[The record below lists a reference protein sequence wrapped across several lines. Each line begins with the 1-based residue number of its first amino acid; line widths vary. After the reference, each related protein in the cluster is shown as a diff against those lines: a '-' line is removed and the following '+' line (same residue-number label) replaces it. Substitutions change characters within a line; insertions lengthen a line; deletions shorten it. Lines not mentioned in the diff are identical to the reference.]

1 MRRMRLIKIILIL
14 SGLSFSQGFLHTAG
28 KEIVEGNGEPILLRG
43 FGLGGWL
50 VPEGYMLINRAWIEG
65 FESPTQ
71 IENHVV
77 DLIGEEKSNEFW
89 DEYRKNFV
97 SRADIDQIAEWGFN
111 HIRLPFHYKQFHTED
126 GSTPIGYEI
135 VDTLLSWC
143 EPYNM
148 YVILDMHCAPGAQ
161 NGGPISDSDGI
172 ARLWLEEDKK
182 ELTVQ
187 IWREIAD
194 YYSDNT
200 LIGGYDLINEPVL
213 PGGVS
218 LTEFKQ
224 LYIDITQAIREVD
237 QNHIVFV
244 EGNWYGTDFSG
255 LTPPWDNNMSYSF
268 HKYWGETDI
277 STIQSYLSM
286 RNTYN
291 VPLWMGESGENSNSW
306 YYETLIKLLEENNIG
321 WNFWCHKKA
330 DKITSPYSAI
340 ISPEYNNLLN
350 YFEGNTVPPTSQE
363 AEYALSTL
371 TENLKIENC
380 HVNEGVISCL
390 TDPEYGS
397 VSKPYRAHSIPGTIA
412 AVHYDVGNWGISYT
426 DDNWYNNGDGGYN
439 DGWSYRNDGVDVES
453 NTNPNGYPYN
463 IGWTETGEW
472 LGYTVENVTPGNYN
486 INVSVASN
494 GDGGMFFIQI
504 NGVNISV
511 LNVPTSTGGWY
522 NWSDLTIPN
531 VEISNENQFIRLQI
545 VQGGFNIE
553 SISFESVLSTPK
565 EDAVLNKFKLET
577 AYPNP
582 FNNNIKIPYKTSG
595 DNIISAKIFNL
606 MGQSVIDLFEGN
618 IKKGTHY
625 LTWNGLNNLGQEV
638 PSGTYIYELS
648 YQDLDGW
655 KKFKTDKINLIR

>member
-1 MRRMRLIKIILIL
+1 MRRMRLIKIVLIL
-14 SGLSFSQGFLHTAG
+14 SSLSFSQGFLHTEG

-71 IENHVV
+71 IENHIL
-77 DLIGEEKSNEFW
+77 DLIGEEKSKEFW
-89 DEYRKNFV
+89 EDYRKNFV

-135 VDTLLSWC
+135 VDSLLSWC

-182 ELTVQ
+182 ELTVE
-187 IWREIAD
+187 IWREIAE

-213 PGGVS
+213 PQGVTLS
-218 LTEFKQ
+218 EFKQ

-237 QNHIVFV
+237 QNHIVFI

-255 LTPPWDNNMSYSF
+255 FTPPWDDNMSYSF

-277 STIQSYLSM
+277 STIQSYLTM
-286 RNTYN
+286 RNTYDI
-291 VPLWMGESGENSNSW
+291 PLWMGESGENSNSW
-306 YYETLIKLLEENNIG
+306 YYEALVKLLEENNIG

-340 ISPEYNNLLN
+340 ISPEYNSLLN
-350 YFEGNTVPPTSQE
+350 YFEGTTFPPTPEE

-371 TENLKIENC
+371 TTNLKIENC
-380 HVNEGVISCL
+380 AVNEGVIKCL
-390 TDPEYGS
+390 TDPDYGS
-397 VSKPYRAHSIPGTIA
+397 ISKPYRPHSIPGTIA
-412 AVHYDVGNWGISYT
+412 AVHYDVGNWGVSYT

-439 DGWSYRNDGVDVES
+439 DGWSYRNDGVDVEK
-453 NTNPNGYPYN
+453 NTNPDGYPYN
-463 IGWTETGEW
+463 VGWTEVGEW
-472 LGYTVENVTPGNYN
+472 LGYTVEDVTPGTYN

-494 GDGGMFFIQI
+494 GVAGMFFIQI
-504 NGVNISV
+504 NGVNVSV
-511 LNVPTSTGGWY
+511 VNVPASTGGWY
-522 NWSDLTIPN
+522 NWVDLTIPD
-531 VEISNENQFIRLQI
+531 VEISGGEQFIRLQI

-553 SISFESVLSTPK
+553 SIKFESVLSNSN
-565 EDAVLNKFKLET
+565 ESLISNQFKLEK

-582 FNNNIKIPYKTSG
+582 FNNEIKIPYKTNSN
-595 DNIISAKIFNL
+595 DIISAKIFNL
-606 MGQSVIDLFEGN
+606 KGQSVVELYSGKKEAGN
-618 IKKGTHY
+618 HS

-638 PSGTYIYELS
+638 PSGTYLLVVDNE
-648 YQDLDGW
+648 Q
-655 KKFKTDKINLIR
+655 KFYTQKLLLLK

>member
-1 MRRMRLIKIILIL
+1 MRRMRLIKIVLIL
-14 SGLSFSQGFLHTAG
+14 SSLSFSQGFLHTEG

-71 IENHVV
+71 IENHIL
-77 DLIGEEKSNEFW
+77 DLIGEEKSKEFW
-89 DEYRKNFV
+89 EDYRKNFV

-135 VDTLLSWC
+135 VDSLLSWC

-182 ELTVQ
+182 ELTVE
-187 IWREIAD
+187 IWREIAE

-213 PGGVS
+213 PQGVTLS
-218 LTEFKQ
+218 EFKQ

-237 QNHIVFV
+237 QNHIVFI

-255 LTPPWDNNMSYSF
+255 LTPPWDDNMSYSF

-277 STIQSYLSM
+277 STIQSYLTM
-286 RNTYN
+286 RNTYDI
-291 VPLWMGESGENSNSW
+291 PLWMGESGENSNSW
-306 YYETLIKLLEENNIG
+306 YYEALVKLLEENNIG

-340 ISPEYNNLLN
+340 ISPEYNSLLN
-350 YFEGNTVPPTSQE
+350 FFEGTTFPPTPEE

-371 TENLKIENC
+371 TTNLKIENC
-380 HVNEGVISCL
+380 AVNEGVIKCL
-390 TDPEYGS
+390 TDPDYGS
-397 VSKPYRAHSIPGTIA
+397 ISKPYRPHSIPGTIA
-412 AVHYDVGNWGISYT
+412 AVHYDVGNWGVSYT

-439 DGWSYRNDGVDVES
+439 DGWSYRNDGVDVEK
-453 NTNPNGYPYN
+453 NTNPSGYPYN
-463 IGWTETGEW
+463 VGWTEVGEW
-472 LGYTVENVTPGNYN
+472 LGYTVEDVTPGTYN

-494 GDGGMFFIQI
+494 GVAGMFFIQI
-504 NGVNISV
+504 NGVNVSV
-511 LNVPTSTGGWY
+511 VNVPASTGGWY
-522 NWSDLTIPN
+522 NWVDLTIPD
-531 VEISNENQFIRLQI
+531 VEISGGEQFIRLQI

-553 SISFESVLSTPK
+553 SIKFESVLSNSN
-565 EDAVLNKFKLET
+565 ESLISNQFKLEK

-582 FNNNIKIPYKTSG
+582 FNNEIKIPYKTNSN
-595 DNIISAKIFNL
+595 DIISAKIFNL
-606 MGQSVIDLFEGN
+606 KGQSVVELYSGKKEAGN
-618 IKKGTHY
+618 HS

-638 PSGTYIYELS
+638 PSGTYLLVVDNE
-648 YQDLDGW
+648 Q
-655 KKFKTDKINLIR
+655 KFYTQKLLLLK

>member
-397 VSKPYRAHSIPGTIA
+397 VSKPYRAHSIPGKIA

-638 PSGTYIYELS
+638 PSGTYIFVIENEQSFYTQKL
-648 YQDLDGW
+648 LLL
-655 KKFKTDKINLIR
+655 K

>member
-1 MRRMRLIKIILIL
+1 MRLIKIVLIL
-14 SGLSFSQGFLHTAG
+14 SSLSFSQGFLHTEG

-71 IENHVV
+71 IENHIL
-77 DLIGEEKSNEFW
+77 DLIGEEKSKEFW
-89 DEYRKNFV
+89 EDYRESFV

-135 VDTLLSWC
+135 VDSLLSWC

-182 ELTVQ
+182 ELTVE
-187 IWREIAD
+187 IWREIAE

-213 PGGVS
+213 PQGVT
-218 LTEFKQ
+218 LGEFKQ

-237 QNHIVFV
+237 QNHIVFI

-255 LTPPWDNNMSYSF
+255 LTPPWDDNMSYSF

-277 STIQSYLSM
+277 STIQSYLTM
-286 RNTYN
+286 RNTYDI
-291 VPLWMGESGENSNSW
+291 PLWMGESGENSNSW
-306 YYETLIKLLEENNIG
+306 YYEALVKLLEENNIG

-340 ISPEYNNLLN
+340 ISPEYNSLLN
-350 YFEGNTVPPTSQE
+350 YFEGTTFPPTPEE

-371 TENLKIENC
+371 TTNLKIENC
-380 HVNEGVISCL
+380 AVNEGVIKCL
-390 TDPEYGS
+390 TDPDYGS
-397 VSKPYRAHSIPGTIA
+397 ISKPYRPHSIPGTIA
-412 AVHYDVGNWGISYT
+412 AVHYDVGNWGVSYT

-439 DGWSYRNDGVDVES
+439 DGWSYRNDGVDVEK
-453 NTNPNGYPYN
+453 NTNPDGYPYN
-463 IGWTETGEW
+463 VGWTEVGEW
-472 LGYTVENVTPGNYN
+472 LGYTVEDVTPGTYN

-494 GDGGMFFIQI
+494 GVAGMFFIQI
-504 NGVNISV
+504 NGVNVSV
-511 LNVPTSTGGWY
+511 VNVPASTGGWY
-522 NWSDLTIPN
+522 NWVDLTIPD
-531 VEISNENQFIRLQI
+531 VEISGGEQFIRLQI

-553 SISFESVLSTPK
+553 SIKFESVLSNSN
-565 EDAVLNKFKLET
+565 ESLISNQFKLEK

-582 FNNNIKIPYKTSG
+582 FNNEIKIPYKTSSE
-595 DNIISAKIFNL
+595 DILSAKIFNL
-606 MGQSVIDLFEGN
+606 KGQLVVELYSGKKKAGN
-618 IKKGTHY
+618 HS
-625 LTWNGLNNLGQEV
+625 LNWNGLNNLGQEV
-638 PSGTYIYELS
+638 PSGTYVLVVNNGQKLYTQKL
-648 YQDLDGW
+648 LLL
-655 KKFKTDKINLIR
+655 K

>member
-1 MRRMRLIKIILIL
+1 MRLIKIILIL

-486 INVSVASN
+486 VNISVASN

-511 LNVPTSTGGWY
+511 LNVPISTGGWY

-638 PSGTYIYELS
+638 PSGTYIFVIENEQSFYTQKL
-648 YQDLDGW
+648 LLL
-655 KKFKTDKINLIR
+655 K

>member
-1 MRRMRLIKIILIL
+1 MRLIKIVLIL
-14 SGLSFSQGFLHTAG
+14 SSLSFSQGFLHTEG

-71 IENHVV
+71 IENHIL
-77 DLIGEEKSNEFW
+77 DLIGEEKSKEFW
-89 DEYRKNFV
+89 EEYRNNFV
-97 SRADIDQIAEWGFN
+97 SRTDIDQIAEWGFN

-135 VDTLLSWC
+135 VDSLLSWC

-182 ELTVQ
+182 ELTVE
-187 IWREIAD
+187 IWREIAE

-213 PGGVS
+213 PQGVTLS
-218 LTEFKQ
+218 EFKQ

-237 QNHIVFV
+237 QNHIVFI

-255 LTPPWDNNMSYSF
+255 LTPPWDDNMSYSF

-277 STIQSYLSM
+277 STIQSYLTM
-286 RNTYN
+286 RNTYDI
-291 VPLWMGESGENSNSW
+291 PLWMGESGENSNSW
-306 YYETLIKLLEENNIG
+306 YYEALVKLLEENNIG

-340 ISPEYNNLLN
+340 ISPEYNSLLN
-350 YFEGNTVPPTSQE
+350 YFEGTTFPPTPEE

-371 TENLKIENC
+371 TTNLKIENC
-380 HVNEGVISCL
+380 AVNEGVIKCL
-390 TDPEYGS
+390 TDPDYGS
-397 VSKPYRAHSIPGTIA
+397 ISKPYRPHSIPGTIA
-412 AVHYDVGNWGISYT
+412 AVHYDVGNWGVSYT

-439 DGWSYRNDGVDVES
+439 DGWSYRNDGVDVEK
-453 NTNPNGYPYN
+453 NTNPDGYPYN
-463 IGWTETGEW
+463 VGWTEVGEW
-472 LGYTVENVTPGNYN
+472 LGYTVEDVTPGIYN
-486 INVSVASN
+486 ISVSVASN
-494 GDGGMFFIQI
+494 GVAGMFFIQI
-504 NGVNISV
+504 NGVNVSV
-511 LNVPTSTGGWY
+511 VNVPASTGGWY
-522 NWSDLTIPN
+522 NWVDLTIPD
-531 VEISNENQFIRLQI
+531 VEISGGEQFIRLQI

-553 SISFESVLSTPK
+553 SIKFESVLSNSN
-565 EDAVLNKFKLET
+565 ESLISNQFKLEK

-582 FNNNIKIPYKTSG
+582 FNNEIKIPYKTNSN
-595 DNIISAKIFNL
+595 DIISAKIFNL
-606 MGQSVIDLFEGN
+606 KGQSIVELYSGKKEAGN
-618 IKKGTHY
+618 HS

-638 PSGTYIYELS
+638 PSGTYLLVVDNE
-648 YQDLDGW
+648 Q
-655 KKFKTDKINLIR
+655 KFYTQKLLLLK

>member
-1 MRRMRLIKIILIL
+1 MRLIKIILIL

-71 IENHVV
+71 IENQVV

-638 PSGTYIYELS
+638 PSGTYIFVIENEQSFYTQKL
-648 YQDLDGW
+648 LLL
-655 KKFKTDKINLIR
+655 K

>member
-77 DLIGEEKSNEFW
+77 DLIGEEKSNVFW

-182 ELTVQ
+182 ELTIQ

-306 YYETLIKLLEENNIG
+306 YYEALVKLLEENNIG

-350 YFEGNTVPPTSQE
+350 YFEGNASPPTSQA

-380 HVNEGVISCL
+380 HVNEGVISSL

-486 INVSVASN
+486 INVSVSSN

-504 NGVNISV
+504 NGVNVSV
-511 LNVPTSTGGWY
+511 LNVPSSTGGWY
-522 NWSDLTIPN
+522 NWSDLTVPN

-565 EDAVLNKFKLET
+565 EDVVLNNFKLET
-577 AYPNP
+577 AYTNP
-582 FNNNIKIPYKTSG
+582 FNNKIKIPYKTNG
-595 DNIISAKIFNL
+595 DNTISAKIFNL
-606 MGQSVIDLFEGN
+606 IGQSVIDLFEGK
-618 IKKGTHY
+618 IKKGSHY

-638 PSGTYIYELS
+638 PSGTYIFVIENEQTFYTQKL
-648 YQDLDGW
+648 LLL
-655 KKFKTDKINLIR
+655 K

>member
-1 MRRMRLIKIILIL
+1 MRRMRLIKIVLIL
-14 SGLSFSQGFLHTAG
+14 SGLSFSQGFLHTEG
-28 KEIVEGNGEPILLRG
+28 KEIVEANGEPILLRG

-71 IENHVV
+71 IENHIL

-89 DEYRKNFV
+89 EEYRKNFV

-111 HIRLPFHYKQFHTED
+111 HIRLPFHYKQFYTED

-135 VDTLLSWC
+135 VDSLLSWC

-182 ELTVQ
+182 ELTVG
-187 IWREIAD
+187 IWREIAE

-213 PGGVS
+213 PQGVT
-218 LTEFKQ
+218 LGEFKQ
-224 LYIDITQAIREVD
+224 LYIDITEAIREVD
-237 QNHIVFV
+237 QNHIVFI

-255 LTPPWDNNMSYSF
+255 LTPPWDDNMSYSF

-277 STIQSYLSM
+277 STIQSYLTM
-286 RNTYN
+286 RNTYDI
-291 VPLWMGESGENSNSW
+291 PLWMGESGENSNSW
-306 YYETLIKLLEENNIG
+306 YYEALIKLLEENNIG

-340 ISPEYNNLLN
+340 ISPEYNSLLN
-350 YFEGNTVPPTSQE
+350 YFEGTAFPPTTEE

-371 TENLKIENC
+371 TTNLKIENC
-380 HVNEGVISCL
+380 AVNEGVIKCL

-397 VSKPYRAHSIPGTIA
+397 VSKPYRPHSIPGTIA
-412 AVHYDVGNWGISYT
+412 AVHYDIGNWGVSYT

-439 DGWSYRNDGVDVES
+439 DGWSYRNDGVDVEK

-463 IGWTETGEW
+463 VGWTEVGEW
-472 LGYTVENVTPGNYN
+472 LGYTVEDVTPGTYN

-494 GDGGMFFIQI
+494 GVAGMFFIQI
-504 NGVNISV
+504 NGVNVSV
-511 LNVPTSTGGWY
+511 VNVPASTGGWY
-522 NWSDLTIPN
+522 NWVDLTIPD
-531 VEISNENQFIRLQI
+531 VEISSGEQFIRLQI

-553 SISFESVLSTPK
+553 SITFESVLSASN
-565 EDAVLNKFKLET
+565 ESFLSNQFKLEK

-582 FNNNIKIPYKTSG
+582 FNNEIKIPYKSSSN
-595 DNIISAKIFNL
+595 DIISAKIFNL
-606 MGQSVIDLFEGN
+606 KGQSIVELYSG
-618 IKKGTHY
+618 KKKAGDHY
-625 LTWNGLNNLGQEV
+625 LTWNGLNNLGEEV
-638 PSGTYIYELS
+638 PSGTYILVVDNE
-648 YQDLDGW
+648 Q
-655 KKFKTDKINLIR
+655 KFYKQKLLLLK

>member
-1 MRRMRLIKIILIL
+1 MRRMRLIKIVLIL
-14 SGLSFSQGFLHTAG
+14 SSLSFSQGFLHTEG

-71 IENHVV
+71 IENHIL
-77 DLIGEEKSNEFW
+77 DLIGEEKSREFW
-89 DEYRKNFV
+89 EDYRKNFV

-135 VDTLLSWC
+135 VDSLLSWC

-182 ELTVQ
+182 ELTVE
-187 IWREIAD
+187 IWREIAE

-213 PGGVS
+213 PQGVTLS
-218 LTEFKQ
+218 EFKQ

-237 QNHIVFV
+237 QNHIVFI

-255 LTPPWDNNMSYSF
+255 LTPPWDDNMSYSF

-277 STIQSYLSM
+277 STIQSYLTM
-286 RNTYN
+286 RNTYDI
-291 VPLWMGESGENSNSW
+291 PLWMGESGENSNSW
-306 YYETLIKLLEENNIG
+306 YYEALVKLLEENNIG

-340 ISPEYNNLLN
+340 ISPEYNSLLN
-350 YFEGNTVPPTSQE
+350 YFEGTTFPPTPEE

-371 TENLKIENC
+371 TTNLKIENC
-380 HVNEGVISCL
+380 AVNEGVIKCL
-390 TDPEYGS
+390 TDPDYGS
-397 VSKPYRAHSIPGTIA
+397 ISKPYRPHSIPGTIA
-412 AVHYDVGNWGISYT
+412 AVHYDVGNWGVSYT

-439 DGWSYRNDGVDVES
+439 DGWSYRNDGVDVEK
-453 NTNPNGYPYN
+453 NTNPDGYPYN
-463 IGWTETGEW
+463 VGWTEVGEW
-472 LGYTVENVTPGNYN
+472 LGYTVEDVTPGTYN

-494 GDGGMFFIQI
+494 GVAGMFFIQI
-504 NGVNISV
+504 NGVNVSV
-511 LNVPTSTGGWY
+511 VNVPASTGGWY
-522 NWSDLTIPN
+522 NWVDLTIPD
-531 VEISNENQFIRLQI
+531 VEISGGEQFIRLQI

-553 SISFESVLSTPK
+553 SIKFESVLSNSN
-565 EDAVLNKFKLET
+565 ESLISNQFKLEK

-582 FNNNIKIPYKTSG
+582 FNNEIKIPYKTNSN
-595 DNIISAKIFNL
+595 DIISAKIFNL
-606 MGQSVIDLFEGN
+606 KGQSVVELYSGKKEAGN
-618 IKKGTHY
+618 HS

-638 PSGTYIYELS
+638 PSGTYLLVVDNK
-648 YQDLDGW
+648 Q
-655 KKFKTDKINLIR
+655 KFYTQKLLLLK

>member
-172 ARLWLEEDKK
+172 ARLWLEDDKK

-638 PSGTYIYELS
+638 PSGTYIFVIENEQSFYTQKL
-648 YQDLDGW
+648 LLL
-655 KKFKTDKINLIR
+655 K

>member
-1 MRRMRLIKIILIL
+1 MRRMRLIKIVLIL
-14 SGLSFSQGFLHTAG
+14 SSLSFSQGFLHTEG

-71 IENHVV
+71 IENHIL
-77 DLIGEEKSNEFW
+77 DLIGEEKSKEFW
-89 DEYRKNFV
+89 EDYRKNFV

-135 VDTLLSWC
+135 VDSLLSWC

-182 ELTVQ
+182 ELTVE
-187 IWREIAD
+187 IWREIAE

-213 PGGVS
+213 PQGVTLS
-218 LTEFKQ
+218 EFKQ

-237 QNHIVFV
+237 QNHIVFI

-255 LTPPWDNNMSYSF
+255 LTPPWDDNMSYSF

-277 STIQSYLSM
+277 STIQSYLTM
-286 RNTYN
+286 RNTYDI
-291 VPLWMGESGENSNSW
+291 PLWMGESGENSNSW
-306 YYETLIKLLEENNIG
+306 YYEALVKLLEENNIG

-340 ISPEYNNLLN
+340 ISPEYNSLLN
-350 YFEGNTVPPTSQE
+350 FFEGTTFPPTPEE

-371 TENLKIENC
+371 TTNLKIENC
-380 HVNEGVISCL
+380 AVNEGVIKCL
-390 TDPEYGS
+390 TDPDYGS
-397 VSKPYRAHSIPGTIA
+397 ISKPYRPHSIPGTIA
-412 AVHYDVGNWGISYT
+412 AVHYDVGNWGVSYT

-439 DGWSYRNDGVDVES
+439 DGWSYRNDGVDVEK
-453 NTNPNGYPYN
+453 NTNPDGYPYN
-463 IGWTETGEW
+463 VGWTEVGEW
-472 LGYTVENVTPGNYN
+472 LGYTVEDVTPGTYN

-494 GDGGMFFIQI
+494 GVAGMFFIQI
-504 NGVNISV
+504 NGVNVSV
-511 LNVPTSTGGWY
+511 VNVPASTGGWY
-522 NWSDLTIPN
+522 NWVDLTIPD
-531 VEISNENQFIRLQI
+531 VEISGGEQFIRLQI

-553 SISFESVLSTPK
+553 SIKFESVLSNSN
-565 EDAVLNKFKLET
+565 ESLISNQFKLEK

-582 FNNNIKIPYKTSG
+582 FNNEIKIPYKTNSN
-595 DNIISAKIFNL
+595 DIISAKIFNL
-606 MGQSVIDLFEGN
+606 KGQSVVELYSGKKEAGN
-618 IKKGTHY
+618 HS
-625 LTWNGLNNLGQEV
+625 LTWKGLNNLGQEV
-638 PSGTYIYELS
+638 PSGTYLLVVDNE
-648 YQDLDGW
+648 Q
-655 KKFKTDKINLIR
+655 KFYTQKLLLLK

>member
-1 MRRMRLIKIILIL
+1 MRRMRLIKIVLIL
-14 SGLSFSQGFLHTAG
+14 SSLSFSQGFLHTEG

-71 IENHVV
+71 IENHIL
-77 DLIGEEKSNEFW
+77 DLIGEEKSKEFW
-89 DEYRKNFV
+89 EDYRKNFV

-182 ELTVQ
+182 ELTVE
-187 IWREIAD
+187 IWREIAE

-213 PGGVS
+213 PQGITLS
-218 LTEFKQ
+218 EFKQ
-224 LYIDITQAIREVD
+224 IYIDITQAIREVD
-237 QNHIVFV
+237 QNHIVFI

-255 LTPPWDNNMSYSF
+255 LTPPWDDNMSYSF

-277 STIQSYLSM
+277 STIQSYLAM
-286 RNTYN
+286 RNTYDI
-291 VPLWMGESGENSNSW
+291 PLWMGESGENSNSW
-306 YYETLIKLLEENNIG
+306 YYEALVKLLEENNIG

-340 ISPEYNNLLN
+340 ISPEYNSLLD
-350 YFEGNTVPPTSQE
+350 YFEGTTFPPTPEE

-371 TENLKIENC
+371 TTNLKIENC
-380 HVNEGVISCL
+380 AVNEGVIKCL
-390 TDPEYGS
+390 TDPDYGS
-397 VSKPYRAHSIPGTIA
+397 ISKPYRPHSIPGTIA
-412 AVHYDVGNWGISYT
+412 AVHYDVGNWGVSYT

-439 DGWSYRNDGVDVES
+439 DGWSYRNDGVDVEK

-463 IGWTETGEW
+463 VGWTEVGEW
-472 LGYTVENVTPGNYN
+472 LGYTVENVTPGTYN

-494 GDGGMFFIQI
+494 GVAGMFFIQI
-504 NGVNISV
+504 NGVNVSV
-511 LNVPTSTGGWY
+511 VNVPASTGGWY
-522 NWSDLTIPN
+522 NWVDLTIPD
-531 VEISNENQFIRLQI
+531 VEISSGEQFIRLQI

-553 SISFESVLSTPK
+553 SITFESVLSNSN
-565 EDAVLNKFKLET
+565 ESLISNRFKLEK

-582 FNNNIKIPYKTSG
+582 FNNEIKIPYKTSSE
-595 DNIISAKIFNL
+595 DIISAKIFNL
-606 MGQSVIDLFEGN
+606 KGQSVVELYSGKKEAGN
-618 IKKGTHY
+618 HS

-638 PSGTYIYELS
+638 PSGTYVLVVDNE
-648 YQDLDGW
+648 Q
-655 KKFKTDKINLIR
+655 KFYTQKLLLLK

>member
-486 INVSVASN
+486 VNISVASN

-638 PSGTYIYELS
+638 PSGTYIFVIENEQSFYTQKL
-648 YQDLDGW
+648 LLL
-655 KKFKTDKINLIR
+655 K

>member
-1 MRRMRLIKIILIL
+1 MRRMRLIKIVLIL
-14 SGLSFSQGFLHTAG
+14 SSLSFSQGFLHTEG
-28 KEIVEGNGEPILLRG
+28 KEIVKGNGEPILLRG

-71 IENHVV
+71 IENHIL
-77 DLIGEEKSNEFW
+77 DLIGEEKSKDFW
-89 DEYRKNFV
+89 EDYRKNFV

-135 VDTLLSWC
+135 VDSLLSWC

-182 ELTVQ
+182 ELTVE
-187 IWREIAD
+187 IWREIAE

-213 PGGVS
+213 PQGVTLS
-218 LTEFKQ
+218 EFKQ

-237 QNHIVFV
+237 QNHIVFI

-255 LTPPWDNNMSYSF
+255 LTPPWDDNMSYSF

-277 STIQSYLSM
+277 STIQSYLTM
-286 RNTYN
+286 RNTYDI
-291 VPLWMGESGENSNSW
+291 PLWMGESGENSNSW
-306 YYETLIKLLEENNIG
+306 YYEALVKLLEENNIG

-340 ISPEYNNLLN
+340 ISPEYNSLLN
-350 YFEGNTVPPTSQE
+350 YFEGTTFPPTPEE

-371 TENLKIENC
+371 TTNLKIENC
-380 HVNEGVISCL
+380 AVNEGVIKCL

-397 VSKPYRAHSIPGTIA
+397 VSKPYRPHSIPGTIA
-412 AVHYDVGNWGISYT
+412 AVHYDIGNWGVSYT

-439 DGWSYRNDGVDVES
+439 DGWSYRNDGVDVEK
-453 NTNPNGYPYN
+453 NTNPDGYPYN
-463 IGWTETGEW
+463 VGWTEVGEW
-472 LGYTVENVTPGNYN
+472 LGYTVEDVTPGTYN

-494 GDGGMFFIQI
+494 GVAGMFFIQI
-504 NGVNISV
+504 NGVNVSV
-511 LNVPTSTGGWY
+511 VNVPASTGGWY
-522 NWSDLTIPN
+522 NWVDLIIPD
-531 VEISNENQFIRLQI
+531 VEISGGEQFIRLQI

-553 SISFESVLSTPK
+553 SIKFESVLSNSN
-565 EDAVLNKFKLET
+565 ESLISNQFKLEK

-582 FNNNIKIPYKTSG
+582 FNNEIKIPYKTNSY
-595 DNIISAKIFNL
+595 DIISAKIFNL
-606 MGQSVIDLFEGN
+606 KGQSVIELYSGKKEAGN
-618 IKKGTHY
+618 HS

-638 PSGTYIYELS
+638 PSGTYLLVVDNE
-648 YQDLDGW
+648 Q
-655 KKFKTDKINLIR
+655 KFYTQKLLLLK

>member
-1 MRRMRLIKIILIL
+1 MRRMRLIKIVLIL
-14 SGLSFSQGFLHTAG
+14 SSLSFSQGFLHTEG

-71 IENHVV
+71 IENHIL
-77 DLIGEEKSNEFW
+77 DLIGEEKSKEFW
-89 DEYRKNFV
+89 EDYRKNFV

-182 ELTVQ
+182 ELTVE
-187 IWREIAD
+187 IWREIAE

-213 PGGVS
+213 PQGVTLS
-218 LTEFKQ
+218 EFKQ

-237 QNHIVFV
+237 QNHIVFI

-255 LTPPWDNNMSYSF
+255 LTPPWDDNMSYSF

-277 STIQSYLSM
+277 STIQSYLTM
-286 RNTYN
+286 RNTYDI
-291 VPLWMGESGENSNSW
+291 PLWMGESGENSNSW
-306 YYETLIKLLEENNIG
+306 YYEALVKLLEENNIG

-340 ISPEYNNLLN
+340 ISPEYNSLLN
-350 YFEGNTVPPTSQE
+350 YFEGTTFPPTPEE

-371 TENLKIENC
+371 TTNLKIENC
-380 HVNEGVISCL
+380 AVNEGVIKCL
-390 TDPEYGS
+390 TDPDYGS
-397 VSKPYRAHSIPGTIA
+397 ISKPYRPHSIPGTIA
-412 AVHYDVGNWGISYT
+412 AVHYDVGNWGVSYT

-439 DGWSYRNDGVDVES
+439 DGWSYRNDGVDVEK
-453 NTNPNGYPYN
+453 NTNPDGYPYN
-463 IGWTETGEW
+463 VGWTEVGEW
-472 LGYTVENVTPGNYN
+472 LGYTVEDVTPGTYN

-494 GDGGMFFIQI
+494 GVAGMFFIQI
-504 NGVNISV
+504 NGVNVSV
-511 LNVPTSTGGWY
+511 VNVPASTGGWY
-522 NWSDLTIPN
+522 NWVDLTIPD
-531 VEISNENQFIRLQI
+531 VEISGGEQFIRLQI

-553 SISFESVLSTPK
+553 SIKFESVLSNSN
-565 EDAVLNKFKLET
+565 ESLISNQFKLEK

-582 FNNNIKIPYKTSG
+582 FNNEIKIPYKTNSN
-595 DNIISAKIFNL
+595 DIISAKIFNL
-606 MGQSVIDLFEGN
+606 KGQSVVELYSGKKEAGN
-618 IKKGTHY
+618 HS

-638 PSGTYIYELS
+638 PSGTYLLVVDNE
-648 YQDLDGW
+648 Q
-655 KKFKTDKINLIR
+655 KFYTQKLLLLK

>member
-1 MRRMRLIKIILIL
+1 MRRMRLIKILLIL
-14 SGLSFSQGFLHTAG
+14 SSLSFSQGFLHTEG

-71 IENHVV
+71 IENHIL
-77 DLIGEEKSNEFW
+77 DLIGEEKSREFW
-89 DEYRKNFV
+89 EDYRKNFV

-182 ELTVQ
+182 ELTVE
-187 IWREIAD
+187 IWREIAE

-213 PGGVS
+213 PQGVTLS
-218 LTEFKQ
+218 EFKQ

-237 QNHIVFV
+237 QNHIVFI

-255 LTPPWDNNMSYSF
+255 LTPPWDDNMSYSF

-277 STIQSYLSM
+277 STIQSYLTM
-286 RNTYN
+286 RNTYDI
-291 VPLWMGESGENSNSW
+291 PLWMGESGENSNSW
-306 YYETLIKLLEENNIG
+306 YYEALVKLLEENNIG

-340 ISPEYNNLLN
+340 ISPEYNSLLN
-350 YFEGNTVPPTSQE
+350 YFEGTTFPPTPEE

-371 TENLKIENC
+371 TTNLKIENC
-380 HVNEGVISCL
+380 SVNEGVIKCL
-390 TDPEYGS
+390 TDPDYGS
-397 VSKPYRAHSIPGTIA
+397 ISKPYRPHSIPGTIA
-412 AVHYDVGNWGISYT
+412 AVHYDVGNWGVSYT

-439 DGWSYRNDGVDVES
+439 DGWSYRNDGVDVEK
-453 NTNPNGYPYN
+453 NTNPDGYPYN
-463 IGWTETGEW
+463 VGWTEVGEW
-472 LGYTVENVTPGNYN
+472 LGYTVEDVTPGTYN

-494 GDGGMFFIQI
+494 GVAGMFFIQI
-504 NGVNISV
+504 NGVNVSV
-511 LNVPTSTGGWY
+511 VNVPASTGGWY
-522 NWSDLTIPN
+522 NWVDLNISD
-531 VEISNENQFIRLQI
+531 VEISGGEQFIRLQI

-553 SISFESVLSTPK
+553 SIKFESVLSNSN
-565 EDAVLNKFKLET
+565 ESLISDQFELEK

-582 FNNNIKIPYKTSG
+582 FNNEIKIPYKTNSN
-595 DNIISAKIFNL
+595 DIISAKIFNL
-606 MGQSVIDLFEGN
+606 MGQSVVELYSG
-618 IKKGTHY
+618 KKEAGSHS
-625 LTWNGLNNLGQEV
+625 LTWNGLDNLGQEA
-638 PSGTYIYELS
+638 PSGTYLLVIDNE
-648 YQDLDGW
+648 Q
-655 KKFKTDKINLIR
+655 KFYTQKLLLLK

>member
-182 ELTVQ
+182 ELTIQ

-218 LTEFKQ
+218 LIEFKQ

-255 LTPPWDNNMSYSF
+255 LTPPWDDNMSYSF

-306 YYETLIKLLEENNIG
+306 YYEALVKLLEENNIG

-350 YFEGNTVPPTSQE
+350 YFEGNASPPTSQA

-380 HVNEGVISCL
+380 HVNEGVISSL

-486 INVSVASN
+486 INVSVSSN

-504 NGVNISV
+504 NGVNVSV
-511 LNVPTSTGGWY
+511 LNVPNSTGGWY
-522 NWSDLTIPN
+522 NWSDLTVPN

-565 EDAVLNKFKLET
+565 EDVVLNNFKLET

-582 FNNNIKIPYKTSG
+582 FNNKIKIHYKTNG
-595 DNIISAKIFNL
+595 DNTISAKIFNL
-606 MGQSVIDLFEGN
+606 MGQSVIDLFEGK
-618 IKKGTHY
+618 IKKGSHY

-638 PSGTYIYELS
+638 PSGTYIFVIENEQTFYTQKL
-648 YQDLDGW
+648 LLL
-655 KKFKTDKINLIR
+655 K

>member
-1 MRRMRLIKIILIL
+1 MRRMRLIKIVLIL
-14 SGLSFSQGFLHTAG
+14 SSLSFSQGFLHTEG

-71 IENHVV
+71 IENHIL
-77 DLIGEEKSNEFW
+77 DLIGEEKSREFW
-89 DEYRKNFV
+89 EDYRKNFV

-135 VDTLLSWC
+135 VDSLLSWC

-182 ELTVQ
+182 ELTVE
-187 IWREIAD
+187 IWREIAE

-213 PGGVS
+213 PQGVTLS
-218 LTEFKQ
+218 EFKQ

-237 QNHIVFV
+237 QNHIVFI

-255 LTPPWDNNMSYSF
+255 LTPPWDDNMSYSF

-277 STIQSYLSM
+277 STIQSYLTM
-286 RNTYN
+286 RNTYDI
-291 VPLWMGESGENSNSW
+291 PLWMGESGENSNSW
-306 YYETLIKLLEENNIG
+306 YYEALVTLLEENNIG

-340 ISPEYNNLLN
+340 ISPEYNSLLN
-350 YFEGNTVPPTSQE
+350 FFEGTTFPPTPEE

-371 TENLKIENC
+371 TTNLKIENC
-380 HVNEGVISCL
+380 AVNEGVIKCL
-390 TDPEYGS
+390 TDPDYGS
-397 VSKPYRAHSIPGTIA
+397 ISKPYRPHSIPGTIA
-412 AVHYDVGNWGISYT
+412 AVHYDVGNWGVSYT

-439 DGWSYRNDGVDVES
+439 DGWSYRNDGVDVEK
-453 NTNPNGYPYN
+453 NTNPDGYPYN
-463 IGWTETGEW
+463 VGWTEVGEW
-472 LGYTVENVTPGNYN
+472 LGYTVEDVTPGTYN

-494 GDGGMFFIQI
+494 GVAGMFFIQI
-504 NGVNISV
+504 NGVNVSV
-511 LNVPTSTGGWY
+511 VNVPASTGGWY
-522 NWSDLTIPN
+522 NWVDLTIPD
-531 VEISNENQFIRLQI
+531 VEISSGEQFIRLQI

-553 SISFESVLSTPK
+553 SIKFESVLSNSN
-565 EDAVLNKFKLET
+565 ESLISNQFKLEK

-582 FNNNIKIPYKTSG
+582 FNNEIKIPYKTNSN
-595 DNIISAKIFNL
+595 DIISAKIFNL
-606 MGQSVIDLFEGN
+606 KGQSVVELYSGKKEAGN
-618 IKKGTHY
+618 HS

-638 PSGTYIYELS
+638 PSGTYLLVVDNE
-648 YQDLDGW
+648 Q
-655 KKFKTDKINLIR
+655 KFYTQKLLLLK

>member
-1 MRRMRLIKIILIL
+1 MQLVKIVLIL
-14 SGLSFSQGFLHTAG
+14 SSLSFSQGFLHTEG

-71 IENHVV
+71 IENHIL
-77 DLIGEEKSNEFW
+77 DLIGEEKSKEFW
-89 DEYRKNFV
+89 EDYRKNFV

-135 VDTLLSWC
+135 VDSLLSWC

-182 ELTVQ
+182 ELTVE
-187 IWREIAD
+187 IWREIAE

-213 PGGVS
+213 PQGVTLS
-218 LTEFKQ
+218 EFKQ

-237 QNHIVFV
+237 QNHIVFI

-255 LTPPWDNNMSYSF
+255 LTPPWDDNMSYSF

-277 STIQSYLSM
+277 STIQSYLTM
-286 RNTYN
+286 RNTYDI
-291 VPLWMGESGENSNSW
+291 PLWMGESGENSNSW
-306 YYETLIKLLEENNIG
+306 YYEALVKLLEENNIG

-340 ISPEYNNLLN
+340 ISPEYNSLLN
-350 YFEGNTVPPTSQE
+350 YFEGTTFPPTPEE

-371 TENLKIENC
+371 TTNLKIENC
-380 HVNEGVISCL
+380 AVNEGVIKCL
-390 TDPEYGS
+390 TDPDYGS
-397 VSKPYRAHSIPGTIA
+397 ISKPYRPHSIPGTIA
-412 AVHYDVGNWGISYT
+412 AVHYDVGNWGVSYT

-439 DGWSYRNDGVDVES
+439 DGWSYRNDGVDVEK
-453 NTNPNGYPYN
+453 NTNPDGYPYN
-463 IGWTETGEW
+463 VGWTEVGEW
-472 LGYTVENVTPGNYN
+472 LGYTVEDVTPGIYN
-486 INVSVASN
+486 ISVSVASN
-494 GDGGMFFIQI
+494 GVAGMFFIQI
-504 NGVNISV
+504 NGVNVSV
-511 LNVPTSTGGWY
+511 VNVPASTGGWY
-522 NWSDLTIPN
+522 NWVDLTIPD
-531 VEISNENQFIRLQI
+531 VEISGGEQFIRLQI

-553 SISFESVLSTPK
+553 SIKFESVLSNSN
-565 EDAVLNKFKLET
+565 ESLISNQFKLEK

-582 FNNNIKIPYKTSG
+582 FNNEIKIPYKTNSY
-595 DNIISAKIFNL
+595 DIISAKIFNL
-606 MGQSVIDLFEGN
+606 KGQSVIELYSGKKEAGN
-618 IKKGTHY
+618 HS

-638 PSGTYIYELS
+638 PSGTYLLVVDNE
-648 YQDLDGW
+648 Q
-655 KKFKTDKINLIR
+655 KFYTQKLLLLK

>member
-77 DLIGEEKSNEFW
+77 DLIGEEKSNMFW

-182 ELTVQ
+182 ELTIQ

-255 LTPPWDNNMSYSF
+255 LTPPWDDNMSYSF

-306 YYETLIKLLEENNIG
+306 YYEALVKLLEENNIG

-350 YFEGNTVPPTSQE
+350 YFEGNASPPTSQA

-380 HVNEGVISCL
+380 HVNEGVISSL

-486 INVSVASN
+486 INVSVSSN

-504 NGVNISV
+504 NGVNVSV
-511 LNVPTSTGGWY
+511 LNVPSSTGGWY
-522 NWSDLTIPN
+522 NWSDLTVPN

-565 EDAVLNKFKLET
+565 EDVVLNNFKLET

-582 FNNNIKIPYKTSG
+582 FNNKIKIHYKTNG
-595 DNIISAKIFNL
+595 DNTISAKIFNL
-606 MGQSVIDLFEGN
+606 MGQSVIDLFEGK
-618 IKKGTHY
+618 IKKGSHY

-638 PSGTYIYELS
+638 PSGTYIFVIENEQTFYTQKL
-648 YQDLDGW
+648 LLL
-655 KKFKTDKINLIR
+655 K

>member
-1 MRRMRLIKIILIL
+1 MRRMRLIKIVLIL
-14 SGLSFSQGFLHTAG
+14 SSLSFSQGFLHTEG

-71 IENHVV
+71 IENHIL
-77 DLIGEEKSNEFW
+77 DLIGEEKSREFW
-89 DEYRKNFV
+89 EDYRKNFV

-135 VDTLLSWC
+135 VDSLLSWC

-182 ELTVQ
+182 ELTVE
-187 IWREIAD
+187 IWREIAE

-213 PGGVS
+213 PQGVTLS
-218 LTEFKQ
+218 EFKQ

-237 QNHIVFV
+237 QNHIVFI

-255 LTPPWDNNMSYSF
+255 LTPPWDDNMSYSF

-277 STIQSYLSM
+277 STIQSYLTM
-286 RNTYN
+286 RNTYDI
-291 VPLWMGESGENSNSW
+291 PLWMGESGENSNSW
-306 YYETLIKLLEENNIG
+306 YYEALVKLLEENNIG

-340 ISPEYNNLLN
+340 ISPEYNSLLN
-350 YFEGNTVPPTSQE
+350 YFEGTTFPPTPEE

-371 TENLKIENC
+371 TTNLKIENC
-380 HVNEGVISCL
+380 AVNEGVIKCL
-390 TDPEYGS
+390 TDPDYGS
-397 VSKPYRAHSIPGTIA
+397 ISKPYRPHSIPGTIA
-412 AVHYDVGNWGISYT
+412 AVHYDVGNWGVSYT

-439 DGWSYRNDGVDVES
+439 DGWSYRNDGVDVEK
-453 NTNPNGYPYN
+453 NTNPDGYPYN
-463 IGWTETGEW
+463 VGWTEVGEW
-472 LGYTVENVTPGNYN
+472 LGYTVEDVTPGTYN
-486 INVSVASN
+486 ISVSVASN
-494 GDGGMFFIQI
+494 GVAGMFFIQI
-504 NGVNISV
+504 NGVNVSV
-511 LNVPTSTGGWY
+511 VNVPASTGGWY
-522 NWSDLTIPN
+522 NWVDLTIPD
-531 VEISNENQFIRLQI
+531 VEISGGEQFIRLQI

-553 SISFESVLSTPK
+553 SIKFESVLSNSN
-565 EDAVLNKFKLET
+565 ESLISNQFKLEK

-582 FNNNIKIPYKTSG
+582 FNNEIKIPYKTNSN
-595 DNIISAKIFNL
+595 DIISAKIFNL
-606 MGQSVIDLFEGN
+606 KGQSIVELYSGKKEAGN
-618 IKKGTHY
+618 HS

-638 PSGTYIYELS
+638 SSGTYLLVVDSE
-648 YQDLDGW
+648 Q
-655 KKFKTDKINLIR
+655 KFYTQKLLLLK

>member
-363 AEYALSTL
+363 AEYALYTL

-486 INVSVASN
+486 VNVSVASN

-638 PSGTYIYELS
+638 PSGTYIFVIENEQSFYTQKL
-648 YQDLDGW
+648 LLL
-655 KKFKTDKINLIR
+655 K

>member
-1 MRRMRLIKIILIL
+1 MRRMRLIKIVLIL
-14 SGLSFSQGFLHTAG
+14 SSLSFSQGFLHTEG

-71 IENHVV
+71 IENHIL
-77 DLIGEEKSNEFW
+77 DLIGEEKSKEFW
-89 DEYRKNFV
+89 EDYRKNFV

-135 VDTLLSWC
+135 VDSLLSWC

-182 ELTVQ
+182 ELTVE
-187 IWREIAD
+187 IWREIAE

-200 LIGGYDLINEPVL
+200 LIWGYDLINEPVL
-213 PGGVS
+213 PQGVTLS
-218 LTEFKQ
+218 EFKQ

-237 QNHIVFV
+237 QNHIVFI

-255 LTPPWDNNMSYSF
+255 LTPPWDDNMSYSF

-277 STIQSYLSM
+277 STIQSYLTM
-286 RNTYN
+286 RNTYDI
-291 VPLWMGESGENSNSW
+291 PLWMGESGENSNSW
-306 YYETLIKLLEENNIG
+306 YYEALVKLLEENNIG

-340 ISPEYNNLLN
+340 ISPEYNSLLN
-350 YFEGNTVPPTSQE
+350 YFEGTTFPPNPEE

-371 TENLKIENC
+371 TTNLKIENC
-380 HVNEGVISCL
+380 AVNEGVIKCL
-390 TDPEYGS
+390 TDPDYGS
-397 VSKPYRAHSIPGTIA
+397 ISKPYRPHSIPGTIA
-412 AVHYDVGNWGISYT
+412 AVHYDVGNWGVSYT

-439 DGWSYRNDGVDVES
+439 DGWSYRNDGVDVEK

-463 IGWTETGEW
+463 VGWTEVGEW
-472 LGYTVENVTPGNYN
+472 LGYTVENVTPGTYN

-494 GDGGMFFIQI
+494 GVAGMFFIQI
-504 NGVNISV
+504 NGVNVSV
-511 LNVPTSTGGWY
+511 VNVPASTGGWY
-522 NWSDLTIPN
+522 NWVDLTIPD
-531 VEISNENQFIRLQI
+531 VEISGGEQFIRLQI

-553 SISFESVLSTPK
+553 SIKFESVLSNSN
-565 EDAVLNKFKLET
+565 ESLISNQFKLEK

-582 FNNNIKIPYKTSG
+582 FNNEIKIPYKTNSN
-595 DNIISAKIFNL
+595 DIISAKIFNL
-606 MGQSVIDLFEGN
+606 KGQSVVELYSG
-618 IKKGTHY
+618 KKEAGSHS
-625 LTWNGLNNLGQEV
+625 LTWSGLNNLGQEV
-638 PSGTYIYELS
+638 PSGTYLLVVDNE
-648 YQDLDGW
+648 Q
-655 KKFKTDKINLIR
+655 KFYTQKLLLLK

>member
-1 MRRMRLIKIILIL
+1 MRLIKIILIL

-77 DLIGEEKSNEFW
+77 DLIGEEKSNMFW

-182 ELTVQ
+182 ELTIQ

-306 YYETLIKLLEENNIG
+306 YYEALVKLLEENNIG

-350 YFEGNTVPPTSQE
+350 YFEGNASPPTSQA

-380 HVNEGVISCL
+380 HVNEGVISSL

-486 INVSVASN
+486 INVSVSSN

-504 NGVNISV
+504 NGVNVSV
-511 LNVPTSTGGWY
+511 LNVPNSTGGWY
-522 NWSDLTIPN
+522 NWSDLTVPN

-565 EDAVLNKFKLET
+565 EDVVLNNFKLEI

-582 FNNNIKIPYKTSG
+582 FNNKIKIPYKTNG
-595 DNIISAKIFNL
+595 DNTISAKIFNL
-606 MGQSVIDLFEGN
+606 MGQSVIDLFEGK
-618 IKKGTHY
+618 IKKGSHY

-638 PSGTYIYELS
+638 PSGTYIFVIENEQTFYTQKL
-648 YQDLDGW
+648 LLL
-655 KKFKTDKINLIR
+655 K

>member
-1 MRRMRLIKIILIL
+1 MRRMRLIKIVLIL
-14 SGLSFSQGFLHTAG
+14 SSLSFSQGFLHTEG

-71 IENHVV
+71 IENHIL
-77 DLIGEEKSNEFW
+77 DLIGEEKSKEFW
-89 DEYRKNFV
+89 EDYRKNFV

-135 VDTLLSWC
+135 VDSLLSWC

-182 ELTVQ
+182 ELTVE
-187 IWREIAD
+187 IWREIAE

-213 PGGVS
+213 PQGVTLS
-218 LTEFKQ
+218 EFKQ

-237 QNHIVFV
+237 QNHIVFI

-255 LTPPWDNNMSYSF
+255 LTPPWDDNMSYSF

-277 STIQSYLSM
+277 STIQSYLTM
-286 RNTYN
+286 RNTYDI
-291 VPLWMGESGENSNSW
+291 PLWMGESGENSNSW
-306 YYETLIKLLEENNIG
+306 YYEALVKLLEENNIG

-340 ISPEYNNLLN
+340 ISPEYNSLLN
-350 YFEGNTVPPTSQE
+350 YFEGTTFPPTPEE

-371 TENLKIENC
+371 TTNLKIENC
-380 HVNEGVISCL
+380 AVNEGVIKCL
-390 TDPEYGS
+390 TDPDYGS
-397 VSKPYRAHSIPGTIA
+397 ISKPYRPHSIPGTIA
-412 AVHYDVGNWGISYT
+412 AVHYDVGNWGVSYT

-439 DGWSYRNDGVDVES
+439 DGWSYRNDGVDVEK
-453 NTNPNGYPYN
+453 NTNPDGYPYN
-463 IGWTETGEW
+463 VGWTEVGEW
-472 LGYTVENVTPGNYN
+472 LGYTVEDVTPGTYN

-494 GDGGMFFIQI
+494 GVAGMFFIQI
-504 NGVNISV
+504 NGVNVSV
-511 LNVPTSTGGWY
+511 VNVPASTGGWY
-522 NWSDLTIPN
+522 NWVDLNIPD
-531 VEISNENQFIRLQI
+531 VEISGGEQFIRLQI

-553 SISFESVLSTPK
+553 SIKFESVLSNSN
-565 EDAVLNKFKLET
+565 ESLISNQFKLEK

-582 FNNNIKIPYKTSG
+582 FNNEIKIPYKTNSN
-595 DNIISAKIFNL
+595 DIISAKIFNL
-606 MGQSVIDLFEGN
+606 KGQSVVELYSGKKEAGN
-618 IKKGTHY
+618 HS

-638 PSGTYIYELS
+638 PSGTYLLVVDNE
-648 YQDLDGW
+648 Q
-655 KKFKTDKINLIR
+655 KFYTQKLLLLK

>member
-172 ARLWLEEDKK
+172 ARLWLEDDKK

-582 FNNNIKIPYKTSG
+582 FNNNIKIPYKTNG

-638 PSGTYIYELS
+638 PSGTYIFVIENQQSFYTQKL
-648 YQDLDGW
+648 LLL
-655 KKFKTDKINLIR
+655 K

>member
-340 ISPEYNNLLN
+340 ISPEYNNL
-350 YFEGNTVPPTSQE
+350 
-363 AEYALSTL
+363 
-371 TENLKIENC
+371 
-380 HVNEGVISCL
+380 
-390 TDPEYGS
+390 
-397 VSKPYRAHSIPGTIA
+397 
-412 AVHYDVGNWGISYT
+412 
-426 DDNWYNNGDGGYN
+426 
-439 DGWSYRNDGVDVES
+439 
-453 NTNPNGYPYN
+453 
-463 IGWTETGEW
+463 
-472 LGYTVENVTPGNYN
+472 
-486 INVSVASN
+486 
-494 GDGGMFFIQI
+494 
-504 NGVNISV
+504 
-511 LNVPTSTGGWY
+511 
-522 NWSDLTIPN
+522 
-531 VEISNENQFIRLQI
+531 
-545 VQGGFNIE
+545 
-553 SISFESVLSTPK
+553 
-565 EDAVLNKFKLET
+565 
-577 AYPNP
+577 
-582 FNNNIKIPYKTSG
+582 
-595 DNIISAKIFNL
+595 
-606 MGQSVIDLFEGN
+606 
-618 IKKGTHY
+618 
-625 LTWNGLNNLGQEV
+625 
-638 PSGTYIYELS
+638 
-648 YQDLDGW
+648 
-655 KKFKTDKINLIR
+655 

>member
-1 MRRMRLIKIILIL
+1 MRIIKIFLIL
-14 SGLSFSQGFLHTAG
+14 YSMPFSQGFLHTDG
-28 KEIVEGNGEPILLRG
+28 KEIVEGNGEPILLKG

-50 VPEGYMLINRAWIEG
+50 VPEGYMLINRAYIEG

-71 IENHVV
+71 IENHIV
-77 DLIGEEKSNEFW
+77 DLIGEEKSKEFW
-89 DEYRKNFV
+89 SEYRKNFV
-97 SRADIDQIAEWGFN
+97 SRTDIDQIAGWGFN
-111 HIRLPFHYKQFHTED
+111 HIRLPFHYKQFHTGD

-135 VDTLLSWC
+135 VDSLLSWC

-161 NGGPISDSDGI
+161 NGGPISDSDGT

-187 IWREIAD
+187 IWREIAQ

-213 PGGVS
+213 PEGVS
-218 LTEFKQ
+218 LSEFKQ
-224 LYIDITQAIREVD
+224 LYIDITEAVREVD
-237 QNHIVFV
+237 QNHIVFI

-255 LTPPWDNNMSYSF
+255 LTPPWDDNMSYSF

-286 RNTYN
+286 RNTYS

-306 YYETLIKLLEENNIG
+306 YYEALVKLLEENNIG

-340 ISPEYNNLLN
+340 ISSEYNSLLN
-350 YFEGNTVPPTSQE
+350 YFEGNTFPPSAEE

-380 HVNEGVISCL
+380 HVNEGVIACL

-397 VSKPYRAHSIPGTIA
+397 VSKPYRPHSIPGTIA
-412 AVHYDVGNWGISYT
+412 AVHYDMGNWGVSYT

-439 DGWSYRNDGVDVES
+439 DGWSYRNDGVDVEK

-463 IGWTETGEW
+463 IGWTEVGEW
-472 LGYTVENVTPGNYN
+472 LGYTVEDVTPGTYN
-486 INVSVASN
+486 IKISVASN
-494 GDGGMFFIQI
+494 GGGGMFFVQI
-504 NGVNISV
+504 NGVNINV
-511 LNVPTSTGGWY
+511 LNVPSSTGGWY

-531 VEISNENQFIRLQI
+531 VEISSEKQFIRLQI

-553 SISFESVLSTPK
+553 SISFEAVLSAPN
-565 EDAVLNKFKLET
+565 ENILLNDFKLEM

-582 FNNNIKIPYKTSG
+582 FNNKIKIPYKAIG
-595 DNIISAKIFNL
+595 YDIVSAKIFNL
-606 MGQSVIDLFEGN
+606 MGQSVTNLFEGKN
-618 IKKGTHY
+618 KKGSNY
-625 LTWNGLNNLGQEV
+625 LMWDGMNNLGEEV
-638 PSGTYIYELS
+638 PSGTYFLVVDNRQNIYTQKL
-648 YQDLDGW
+648 LLL
-655 KKFKTDKINLIR
+655 K

>member
-306 YYETLIKLLEENNIG
+306 YYEALVKLLEENNIG

-638 PSGTYIYELS
+638 PSGTYIFVIENEQSFYTQKL
-648 YQDLDGW
+648 LLL
-655 KKFKTDKINLIR
+655 K